1 MKSTTDIW
9 FSSFLFRKGH
19 KIVKID
25 NSSGRRASF
34 YFDIDGND
42 WDSLKLEF
50 GQSEDIQVKYTHE
63 KLKDLIYQ

>member
-1 MKSTTDIW
+1 MKNTTDIW
-9 FSSFLFRKGH
+9 FASFLFGKGH

-34 YFDIDGND
+34 YFDIDGDD
-42 WDSLKLEF
+42 WDKLKLEF
-50 GQSEDIQVKYTHE
+50 GQSPDIQIKYTHE